1 LLSHF
6 DFWEF
11 LAGLGIFLFGMFLM
25 EEAIKNLAGQK
36 LKRIIARYTSG
47 RLKGVALGTISTA
60 ILQSSSVVSLMVL
73 AFVGSGILSLQNAIG
88 VIIGSNLGT
97 TLTSWIVA
105 IVGFKLNIEALA
117 MPFVG
122 LGGIGLIFFGKKT
135 NLTNISKMIVG
146 FGFLF
151 LGLAYMKTSIDEF
164 TQVIDIS
171 VLPANLFV
179 YLIAGILITAIVQS
193 SSASMAI
200 ILSSI
205 HAGILGFL
213 PAMSFVIGTNVGTT
227 ITVLLGSLGGGDS
240 SKRKVAISHLFFNL
254 VTAIVAFILIYPIY
268 YLITDVL
275 ELHENA
281 VVGIALFHTIFNLI
295 GVIIFLP
302 FLHKFADL
310 INRMVKEKKVQNLYI
325 IHTVPAEI
333 PEAALSAL
341 RQEVERLYRISM
353 IHNLKLWDTDI
364 SLVLSENVLFDKN
377 ILDKNTDELYESIK
391 LIQGSI
397 FQYATE
403 IQKSELSGVEFT
415 KLNQLL
421 QSTRFCVAAAK
432 SMKDIRNTLNEVKTS
447 ENRSIRQ
454 YFIELRKKFSEF
466 CIKLD
471 KLSSLTNEEILAT
484 LNALLLLLNKEDSEM
499 ITDFIAKLQQE
510 KLSEL
515 DISSLLSLKR
525 NKLLSNRQL
534 ILACRDLYLDDD
546 EHLIFES
553 LNTALSS

>member
-1 LLSHF
+1 MSHF

-25 EEAIKNLAGQK
+25 EEAIKNVAGQE

-47 RLKGVALGTISTA
+47 RIKGIALGTVSTA

-105 IVGFKLNIEALA
+105 IVGFKLSIESLA
-117 MPFVG
+117 MPFIG

-135 NLTNISKMIVG
+135 HLTNISKMIVG

-151 LGLAYMKTSIDEF
+151 LGLAYMKTSIEDF
-164 TQVIDIS
+164 TQYIDIS
-171 VLPANLFV
+171 LLPSSLFI
-179 YLIAGILITAIVQS
+179 YLIAGVIITAIVQS

-205 HAGILGFL
+205 NAGILGFL

-227 ITVLLGSLGGGDS
+227 ITVLLGSLGGNS
-240 SKRKVAISHLFFNL
+240 SKRKVAFSHLLFNV
-254 VTAIVAFILIYPIY
+254 VTAIIAFSLIYPIH
-268 YLITDVL
+268 YLISDIL
-275 ELHENA
+275 DLHDNA
-281 VVGIALFHTIFNLI
+281 VLGIALFHTIFNLL
-295 GVIIFLP
+295 GAIIFFP

-310 INRMVKEKKVQNLYI
+310 INKIVKEKKVQNLYI

-364 SLVLSENVLFDKN
+364 SLILSENTNFDKD
-377 ILDKNTDELYESIK
+377 ILNKNTDELYESIK

-397 FQYATE
+397 FQYATQ
-403 IQKSELSGVEFT
+403 IQKSELSGTDFA
-415 KLNQLL
+415 KLSQLL

-447 ENRSIRQ
+447 EKQSIRQ
-454 YFIELRKKFSEF
+454 YFLELRKKFSEV

-471 KLSSLTNEEILAT
+471 KLSSMSNEEILAS
-484 LNALLLLLNKEDSEM
+484 LNSLLLLLNKEDSEM

-534 ILACRDLYLDDD
+534 ILACRDLYLEEH